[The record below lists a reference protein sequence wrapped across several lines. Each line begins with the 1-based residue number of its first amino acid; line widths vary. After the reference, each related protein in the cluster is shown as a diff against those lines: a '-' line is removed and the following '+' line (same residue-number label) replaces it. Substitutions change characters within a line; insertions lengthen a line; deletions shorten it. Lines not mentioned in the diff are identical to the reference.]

1 MSPSS
6 SIATALKKDLDTTLY
21 STFLYRRLYGLDSFI
36 GQVRG
41 VKFMCPKVYNAPGR
55 PLRGVASYATES
67 KVS

>member
-6 SIATALKKDLDTTLY
+6 SIATALKKVLDTTLY

-41 VKFMCPKVYNAPGR
+41 VKFMCPKVYIPMLPNQKLVKAK
-55 PLRGVASYATES
+55 
-67 KVS
+67 KVK